1 MASKASMALYCSIL
15 GTGSIFPVIIT
26 EPTTTINGNEFSID
40 DITVSLLRELIW
52 ATKGRV
58 LETSRPGITSDVLD
72 PWKVEIEE
80 TTINT
85 KLLKNTETDIEKV
98 FGGEKLTMLKRVR
111 EIFP

>member
-1 MASKASMALYCSIL
+1 
-15 GTGSIFPVIIT
+15 
-26 EPTTTINGNEFSID
+26 FSID

-111 EIFP
+111 EIFPKLESNHINIIVQPPPPVSVSQLFATR